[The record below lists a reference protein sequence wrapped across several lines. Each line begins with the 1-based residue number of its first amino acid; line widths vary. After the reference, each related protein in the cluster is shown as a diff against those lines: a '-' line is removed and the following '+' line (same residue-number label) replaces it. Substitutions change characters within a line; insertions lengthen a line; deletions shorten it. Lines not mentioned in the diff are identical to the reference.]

1 MPEPGNRKEPWM
13 DNLDESDEEPS
24 SRSPETPARPR
35 SAFARGPILP
45 GKRQRS
51 PGEEA
56 QRVFANRSPILDA
69 SKRIC
74 AYQLDFIETVKMFD
88 GVRVREPE
96 PMALAKFLDATDPNS
111 ITSGRISFARIDMKG
126 LCSFIDH
133 PIWKGKIIPE
143 LDSAALEGESA
154 GELLKILE
162 KGKFKFCLDN
172 LVFVETMR
180 PLLSPDCFARIDTTV
195 AEEADLSAVMWSLK
209 SFLVTTLAFSV
220 DTREM
225 FELCCRAG
233 FDLFHGEFF
242 RKPSILTKNSISPNH
257 ALLLSLSAHAAREAD
272 ISVVEGIFKKNPDLT
287 FGLFNLVRSA
297 FFHVSADVTSI
308 RQAIAMLGYKNIQKW
323 ASLMLFTINHSDP
336 SSNPLFEN
344 ALVRARTME
353 MAAENLQKKGLSD
366 AAYMTGI
373 FSLVPALFDIGM
385 EEIVVKASFGEEIRE
400 ALLEQKGSL
409 GLMLQIV
416 AGLEKGKYDEC
427 NETARELGIGLD
439 RILSAQTTAIA
450 ESAPTPERRN
460 KQETWRAPGDPTAAG
475 TGRPVSPRPAGSAP
489 GKASWL
495 QRIHAFFARP

>member
-1 MPEPGNRKEPWM
+1 MPERRKEPWV

-24 SRSPETPARPR
+24 SRVPETPARPR
-35 SAFARGPILP
+35 SAFTPRGPILP
-45 GKRQRS
+45 GKRERS
-51 PGEEA
+51 PGEEP
-56 QRVFANRSPILDA
+56 QRVFANRSPILDS
-69 SKRIC
+69 SKHIC

-96 PMALAKFLDATDPNS
+96 PVALAKFLDTTDLNS
-111 ITSGRISFARIDMKG
+111 ITSGRIGFVKSDMKG
-126 LCSFIDH
+126 LERFIDH
-133 PIWKGKIIPE
+133 PNWKGRIIPE
-143 LDSAALEGESA
+143 LDSAGLEGENV
-154 GELLKILE
+154 GEFLKILE

-172 LVFVETMR
+172 LVFIETMR
-180 PLLSPDCFARIDTTV
+180 PLLSSECFARIDTAV
-195 AEEADLSAVMWSLK
+195 VEEADLSAVMWSLK
-209 SFLVTTLAFSV
+209 SFLVTTLAYSV

-233 FDLFHGEFF
+233 FDLFHGDFF
-242 RKPSILTKNSISPNH
+242 RKPSILTKPSISPNH

-323 ASLMLFTINHSDP
+323 ASLMLFSINHSDP

-373 FSLVPALFDIGM
+373 FSLVPALFDIRM
-385 EEIVVKASFGEEIRE
+385 EEIVAKASFGEEIRE

-409 GLMLQIV
+409 GLILQIV

-450 ESAPTPERRN
+450 ECAAVPEQRN
-460 KQETWRAPGDPTAAG
+460 KQETWKAPSDRRVEER
-475 TGRPVSPRPAGSAP
+475 GRPAPPRPAGAAP

-495 QRIHAFFARP
+495 HRIHAFFARP

>member
-1 MPEPGNRKEPWM
+1 M
-13 DNLDESDEEPS
+13 DNLDESDEES
-24 SRSPETPARPR
+24 SSPSPETPARPR
-35 SAFARGPILP
+35 SAFTRGPILP
-45 GKRQRS
+45 GKRERS
-51 PGEEA
+51 PGEEP
-56 QRVFANRSPILDA
+56 QRVFANRSPILDT

-96 PMALAKFLDATDPNS
+96 PTALAKFLDTTDPNS
-111 ITSGRISFARIDMKG
+111 ITSGRISFVKSDMKG
-126 LCSFIDH
+126 LKSFIDH
-133 PIWKGKIIPE
+133 PNWKGKIIPE
-143 LDSAALEGESA
+143 LDSAALEGENA
-154 GELLKILE
+154 GELLKIRE

-180 PLLSPDCFARIDTTV
+180 PLLSPDCFARIDTAV

-220 DTREM
+220 DTRET

-336 SSNPLFEN
+336 SSNPLLEN

-373 FSLVPALFDIGM
+373 FSLVPALFDIRM
-385 EEIVVKASFGEEIRE
+385 EEIVAKASFGEEIRD

-409 GLMLQIV
+409 GLMLRIV

-427 NETARELGIGLD
+427 NETARELGIELD

-450 ESAPTPERRN
+450 ECAPTPERRN
-460 KQETWRAPGDPTAAG
+460 KQETWRAPGDPSAG
-475 TGRPVSPRPAGSAP
+475 ERGRPVSPRPAGAAP